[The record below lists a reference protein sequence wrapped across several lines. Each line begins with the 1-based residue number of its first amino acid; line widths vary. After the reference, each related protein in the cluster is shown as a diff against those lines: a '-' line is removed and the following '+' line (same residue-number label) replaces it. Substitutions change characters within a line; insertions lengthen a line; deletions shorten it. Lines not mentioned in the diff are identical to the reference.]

1 MASIKKIEGK
11 RGTSYK
17 ITVSDGYHVNGSKI
31 RRTKTFVPDSTKT
44 ERQNQKELERIA
56 F

>member
-31 RRTKTFVPDSTKT
+31 RRTKTFVPDPTKN
-44 ERQNQKELERIA
+44 RKAKSKRA
-56 F
+56 